1 MITFLLY
8 RTAKLASGQKKH
20 LLFEVQ
26 TGSDA
31 TALWKV
37 AVRIVCTKVR
47 LMYRPL
53 YLYVEHIQMIF
64 KLNNIV
70 ICSVLQIWNVWLM
83 FV

>member
-1 MITFLLY
+1 MWRGMTFFFFH

-26 TGSDA
+26 PGSDA

-47 LMYRPL
+47 SNEFIGGIY
-53 YLYVEHIQMIF
+53 
-64 KLNNIV
+64 
-70 ICSVLQIWNVWLM
+70 
-83 FV
+83 

>member
-1 MITFLLY
+1 MWNDLIFFH

-26 TGSDA
+26 PGSDS

-47 LMYRPL
+47 SM
-53 YLYVEHIQMIF
+53 
-64 KLNNIV
+64 
-70 ICSVLQIWNVWLM
+70 
-83 FV
+83 